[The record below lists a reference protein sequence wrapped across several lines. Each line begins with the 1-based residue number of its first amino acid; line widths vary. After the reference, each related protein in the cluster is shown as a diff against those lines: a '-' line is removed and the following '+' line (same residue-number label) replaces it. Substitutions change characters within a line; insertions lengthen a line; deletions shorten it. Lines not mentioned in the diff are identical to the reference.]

1 MEFTLALIAAYIV
14 GSLPFSYIVP
24 KLIRNVDIRTVGSKN
39 VGATN
44 VYRTCGLLCGLIAL
58 LLDSGKA
65 GFSLY
70 FAKMYFPIDL
80 ALMLGIVVVIGHCH
94 SVFLKFKGGKGV
106 ASAAGLFL
114 FFDPKFCLILLI
126 IFVLIL
132 LLSSYVSLASIM
144 TAFFAPMVYYA
155 LYRDLK
161 MTGIIV
167 FLVVFVIV
175 RHRSNIVRLTK
186 GEESKIKGW
195 KK

>member
-44 VYRTCGLLCGLIAL
+44 VYRTCGPLCGLIAL